1 MHIQTIRSI
10 ANGLGIKSGKLGKTE
25 LIRSIQSAEGNFDCF
40 GSANDGYCDQY
51 ACSWREDCLPAPV
64 VTKPK
69 AAAPA
74 KKKSAAAATAAPAK
88 PKAASKPKAAAKP
101 KAAKAGKTK

>member
-40 GSANDGYCDQY
+40 GRANDGYCDQY
-51 ACSWREDCLPAPV
+51 ACIWREDCLPAPV
-64 VTKPK
+64 ASKPK
-69 AAAPA
+69 AAPV